1 MDGEEKLQRLPDKPG
16 VYLFRDAAGEVIY
29 VGKAVSLKNRVRSYY
44 QNGARQSPKVRSL
57 MGRAADFEYIVTDN
71 EVEALI
77 LESNLIKEH
86 RPRYNIYLKDDKSY
100 PYLKVTLGED
110 FPGIYITR
118 RLVRDGSRY
127 FGPYTRVGAVH
138 ETLDLL
144 RRLFPFRTCK
154 QKITV
159 WPGLPEGENL
169 PEAGT
174 GEQGTGGKDPGNL
187 PVQLNKTFGTA
198 TGDEPGENKV
208 KAGGKGAYPVISRS
222 RRPCLNHHIGRC
234 PAPCAGLVDRE
245 SYRRMIG
252 EICLFL
258 EGRQDDLVKELTR
271 RMHEAAEKLEFER
284 AARLRDQLQAVKQVL
299 ENQKVVSGDAG
310 DRDVLALAR
319 HGDLSYVMLF
329 FVRGGR
335 VVGRD
340 GFQLEGT
347 GDMERDEVM
356 TAFVKQYYPRA
367 EFIPAEILLSE
378 IDPEESRGIEEW
390 LSRLRDGRV
399 RLHVPRRGEK
409 KQLVDLVA
417 RNALLALQEAELE
430 RRFRDRSA
438 AAPEDLARELGLE
451 RVPRRIECYDVSHIQ
466 GAEKVASMAVF
477 EEGRPAPD
485 QYRRFKVRTVE
496 GPDDFA
502 SLREVIR
509 RRFTRAREER
519 ELVNTGQ
526 LSSKKAGFH
535 RLPDLVIV
543 DGGRGQLS
551 AAREVMEELGF
562 GHIPA
567 FGLAKE
573 EELLFAPGRSEPV
586 RLPRESPALH
596 LVQHIRDEAH
606 RFALSYHRQ
615 LRTRRNL
622 KSLLD
627 EIPGIGPARRRAL
640 LKAYP
645 SLEAISRA
653 TVEELA
659 ALPGMNRPAAEAV
672 HQFLK
677 GRNGNN

>member
-57 MGRAADFEYIVTDN
+57 MGRAVDFEYIVTDN
-71 EVEALI
+71 EVEALV

-154 QKITV
+154 QKIEALPVGEDRTSRTGAAKEF
-159 WPGLPEGENL
+159 PKGLPEAAGQ
-169 PEAGT
+169 AGT
-174 GEQGTGGKDPGNL
+174 LKGGTRT
-187 PVQLNKTFGTA
+187 V
-198 TGDEPGENKV
+198 V
-208 KAGGKGAYPVISRS
+208 SRS

-299 ENQKVVSGDAG
+299 ENQKVVSDDAG

-329 FVRGGR
+329 FVRGGK
-335 VVGRD
+335 VVGRE
-340 GFQLEGT
+340 GFLLEGT

-378 IDPEESRGIEEW
+378 IDQEESRGIEEW

-399 RLHVPRRGEK
+399 HLHVPRRGEK

-438 AAPEDLARELGLE
+438 AAPEELARELGLE

-466 GAEKVASMAVF
+466 GAEAVASMAVF

-485 QYRRFKVRTVE
+485 QYRRFKIRTVE

-502 SLREVIR
+502 SLREVFR

-519 ELVNTGQ
+519 DLINTGQ

-567 FGLAKE
+567 CGLAKE
-573 EELLFAPGRSEPV
+573 EELLFTPGRSGPI

-596 LVQHIRDEAH
+596 LVQHLRDEAH
-606 RFALSYHRQ
+606 RFAVSYHRQ

-627 EIPGIGPARRRAL
+627 EIPGIGPARRRSL

-645 SLEAISRA
+645 SLEAMARA